1 MSKSIPISTYNKLHI
16 TNTTTT
22 SAASSKTTTTAAAR
36 GRRRP
41 RAQPRYSQLLLSRK
55 ESSFPSLNFLFSGPS
70 FRKQHH
76 YTASTAY
83 GLCRDFQQH
92 TRPHSGYWLLIST
105 WNSIWNSWY
114 LLMSLTCC
122 LMMRFGLIHQA
133 WPHIH

>member
-16 TNTTTT
+16 TNTTT
-22 SAASSKTTTTAAAR
+22 SAASSKTTTTTAAAR

-41 RAQPRYSQLLLSRK
+41 RAQPRDSQLLLSRK

>member
-22 SAASSKTTTTAAAR
+22 SAASSKTTTTATAR

-55 ESSFPSLNFLFSGPS
+55 ESSFPSLNFLFSGP

>member
-1 MSKSIPISTYNKLHI
+1 MVKKYTYNYI
-16 TNTTTT
+16 QQTTYHHHHQC
-22 SAASSKTTTTAAAR
+22 SFIEDYDDGHRPRPEAASSAAEA
-36 GRRRP
+36 G
-41 RAQPRYSQLLLSRK
+41 QLLLSRK
-55 ESSFPSLNFLFSGPS
+55 ESSFPSLNFLFSGP

-105 WNSIWNSWY
+105 WNSIWIWNSW
-114 LLMSLTCC
+114 LLTRC